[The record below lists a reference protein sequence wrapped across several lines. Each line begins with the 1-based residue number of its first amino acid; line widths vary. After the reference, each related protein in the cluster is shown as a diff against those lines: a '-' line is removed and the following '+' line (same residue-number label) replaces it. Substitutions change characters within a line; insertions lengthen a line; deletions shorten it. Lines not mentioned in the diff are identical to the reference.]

1 MAKTNKFSS
10 GQYMVGATAFCS
22 LFSLVGIMFYG
33 LPFFYDL
40 WVKDFGWSRATV
52 TSGNAFG
59 RIIVG
64 LFGIVAG
71 WFIDRYG
78 PRRLMLCGILL
89 GGISLI
95 ALSRMTTLWQFYLF
109 YILGS
114 LSYMCGGPLPNQV
127 LVSRWFTR
135 ARGKMM
141 GIAYIGIGIG
151 GMLVPQLAKWLNGK
165 FGWHQAL
172 LILGLL
178 IIAIAFPVT
187 WFVSDMPKDPPE
199 EPIAEQTKMP
209 LKSILKSR
217 AFFLLLIGSMC
228 AIGAVS
234 GTVQNL
240 KLFLSLDLKYSQA
253 QSANLISLVLL
264 SSIIGRL
271 LMGWLADRMPKK
283 YVMMLISGI
292 VACSIP
298 LLYFANSPG
307 ILYLFA
313 FTFGIGLGG
322 DYMIIPLMA
331 AELFGVRVMG
341 RIMGIILTADTF
353 ADALAPTLVGW
364 LRDKLGN
371 YANGF
376 ALLIVFAAIAIIS
389 VGMLPRKF
397 VNNHPS

>member
-1 MAKTNKFSS
+1 MNIWRSRSRGVIGKLYIMTKTNKFSS
-10 GQYMVGATAFCS
+10 GQYLVGATAFCS

-64 LFGIVAG
+64 LFGFVAG

-95 ALSRMTTLWQFYLF
+95 ALGRMTTLWQFYLF

-165 FGWHQAL
+165 FGWREAL

-187 WFVSDMPKDPPE
+187 WFVSDTPKDPPE
-199 EPIAEQTKMP
+199 EPIAGQTKIP

-240 KLFLSLDLKYSQA
+240 KLFFSLDLKYAQA

-271 LMGWLADRMPKK
+271 LM
-283 YVMMLISGI
+283 
-292 VACSIP
+292 
-298 LLYFANSPG
+298 
-307 ILYLFA
+307 
-313 FTFGIGLGG
+313 
-322 DYMIIPLMA
+322 
-331 AELFGVRVMG
+331 
-341 RIMGIILTADTF
+341 
-353 ADALAPTLVGW
+353 
-364 LRDKLGN
+364 
-371 YANGF
+371 
-376 ALLIVFAAIAIIS
+376 
-389 VGMLPRKF
+389 
-397 VNNHPS
+397 